1 MRRRRFPREELPR
14 FIELFFFAVCPP
26 LFFHHSVSFSLSFS
40 LFPFL
45 FSLSLSIISLL
56 ALFFLSSFSLLSL
69 FLLFSFSL
77 SLSLSLQ
84 HRYNAHH
91 SYTKLFGG
99 PDFDAAT
106 FYSSFGTTL
115 GIGEASRGGTADLLL
130 LSTQGRE
137 GPGTPPERDAVKA
150 QAFSLQVLT
159 SLAVGGRGL
168 AGLVRRE
175 ELPVVGFSV
184 LKREE
189 RERESER
196 ERNEETKGSVFSK
209 AHSFL
214 SLSISLPLSLDPSAP
229 PPLLS
234 RNRA

>member
-1 MRRRRFPREELPR
+1 L
-14 FIELFFFAVCPP
+14 L
-26 LFFHHSVSFSLSFS
+26 SSF
-40 LFPFL
+40 
-45 FSLSLSIISLL
+45 SLL
-56 ALFFLSSFSLLSL
+56 ALFFLSSCS
-69 FLLFSFSL
+69 FLSL

-106 FYSSFGTTL
+106 FYSSFGTML

-175 ELPVVGFSV
+175 VARCWLFGFEA
-184 LKREE
+184 RRE

>member
-1 MRRRRFPREELPR
+1 MRSFPALLSCSFSP
-14 FIELFFFAVCPP
+14 FAPPFFFITPFP
-26 LFFHHSVSFSLSFS
+26 SPSLSHS
-40 LFPFL
+40 FPFS
-45 FSLSLSIISLL
+45 SLSLSPSSLFLLSSFSLL
-56 ALFFLSSFSLLSL
+56 ALFFLSSCS
-69 FLLFSFSL
+69 FLSL

-175 ELPVVGFSV
+175 VARCWLFGFEA
-184 LKREE
+184 RRE